1 MLFSSWQFILLFL
14 PAVFSGYFLLNRF
27 RRVVSAKV
35 WLVAAN
41 LFFYGYWDWR
51 YLPLIAGSILFNF
64 GIGRELGP
72 EAGSRWGAS
81 RRARLAV
88 GVTAN
93 LLLLGYFK
101 YADFFISNVNSRLG
115 TDLALLRV
123 ALPLGISF
131 FTFQQI
137 DYLVDSYRGKTHEY
151 RLLNYALFVTFFPH
165 LIAGP
170 IVHHDDVMGQLT
182 SRWRWTVRYS
192 YVMRGLFA
200 FSLGLFKKVVI
211 ADTLALWAN
220 WGFDQAQSL
229 DFFSAWGT
237 SLAYTFQLYFDFSGY
252 SDMAIGCALLFNI
265 WLPMNFNSPYKA
277 LDIQDFWRR
286 WHMTLSR
293 FLREYVYIPLGGNRV
308 GVAQAAAN
316 VLVTFTLGGLWHG
329 ASWLFVAWG
338 ALHGVGMVTHRV
350 WSGVGCRLPK
360 PWAWGATFLFVNA
373 GWVLFRAK
381 SWGDAQKVFSGML
394 DLESAL
400 SLPTQAIPTAQLAWG
415 GFAMDGLLS
424 SLPAGVAINLPILGV
439 IAASAMVLTAPN
451 TIEMARSEMTVRRVV
466 GAIPLL
472 GIGILFAVASLSQ
485 VFLYFNF

>member
-14 PAVFSGYFLLNRF
+14 PTAFAGYFLLNRF
-27 RRVVSAKV
+27 RRVVTAKV
-35 WLVAAN
+35 WLVACN

-64 GIGRELGP
+64 AIGQGLGP
-72 EAGSRWGAS
+72 DGSVRWGAS
-81 RRARLAV
+81 RRARLAL
-88 GVTAN
+88 GVVAN

-101 YADFFISNVNSRLG
+101 YADFFIGNINALVGSNVG
-115 TDLALLRV
+115 LLEV

-151 RLLNYALFVTFFPH
+151 RLLNYTLFVTFFPH

-170 IVHHDDVMGQLT
+170 IVHHDDIMGQLT
-182 SRWRWTVRYS
+182 SRWRWTVRYP
-192 YVMRGLFA
+192 YIMRGLFA
-200 FSLGLFKKVVI
+200 FSLGLFKKVAI
-211 ADTLALWAN
+211 ADTLAPWAN
-220 WGFDQAQSL
+220 WGFDQAPSL
-229 DFFSAWGT
+229 DFCSAWAT

-293 FLREYVYIPLGGNRV
+293 FLRDYVYIPLGGNR
-308 GVAQAAAN
+308 GSARQAAVN
-316 VLVTFTLGGLWHG
+316 VMVTFTLGGLWHG

-338 ALHGVGMVTHRV
+338 VLHGLGMLAHRA
-350 WSGVGCRLPK
+350 WSSTGLRLPK
-360 PWAWGATFLFVNA
+360 WLAWSVTFLFVN
-373 GWVLFRAK
+373 GCWVLFRAK
-381 SWGDAQKVFSGML
+381 SWGDARKVFSGML
-394 DLESAL
+394 DVQSLW
-400 SLPTQAIPTAQLAWG
+400 SLPVERIPTHQLAWG
-415 GFAMDGLLS
+415 GFGMDKLLGA
-424 SLPAGVAINLPILGV
+424 LPAGVAANSALL
-439 IAASAMVLTAPN
+439 AALAAAGIVLTAAN
-451 TIEMARSEMTVRRVV
+451 TVDMTRGQMSIKRVV
-466 GAIPLL
+466 GAVPLL
-472 GIGILFAVASLSQ
+472 AVGILFAVASASQ